1 MTSEPPTEPSKDMT
15 PLDDRAEHDRTGS
28 THAPTAES
36 NHAPSPNDDARA
48 SLYASTAELYDR
60 VAARLSSRLIHT
72 YSTSFTLSTRLLG
85 PRVRQD
91 IHNLYGIVRVADEV
105 VDGAAGGHGLSPE
118 HIRDI
123 LNDYEQRVYEGWATG
138 FSTDPIIHA
147 FADTARSCDIKYNHL
162 TAFFESMRAD
172 IPTSASPSTPA
183 SSLSSTQRSPQ
194 STTVYDAAARDT
206 YIYGSAE
213 VIGLMCLSIF
223 LRDETPSS
231 ADRHTME
238 QGARHLGAAFQK
250 INFLRDYA
258 ADRDGLNR
266 DYLAHGQ
273 PLNDETKDSFL
284 TEIYRDLSI
293 AHQAIPLLPTSSRLG
308 VRAAYALFLR
318 LAHALDHTSAQKV
331 TSSRIRVGNATKIL
345 TTAQS
350 VVAGETRRFRTRH
363 HRGANF

>member
-1 MTSEPPTEPSKDMT
+1 MISEPPTEPSKDKT
-15 PLDDRAEHDRTGS
+15 TLGDR
-28 THAPTAES
+28 AES
-36 NHAPSPNDDARA
+36 NHATAAHDDARA

-60 VAARLSSRLIHT
+60 VAAHLSSRLIRA

-85 PRVRQD
+85 PRIRQD
-91 IHNLYGIVRVADEV
+91 IHNLYGIVRMADEV
-105 VDGAAGGHGLSPE
+105 VDGAAAGHGLSPE
-118 HIRDI
+118 RVRDV
-123 LNDYEQRVYEGWATG
+123 LNDYERRVREGCTTG

-147 FADTARSCDIKYNHL
+147 FADTARSCDIKNSHL
-162 TAFFESMRAD
+162 SAFFQSMRTD
-172 IPTSASPSTPA
+172 IPAPPYSSAPA
-183 SSLSSTQRSPQ
+183 SSPSCVLHTPQ
-194 STTVYDAAARDT
+194 TTTVYDVTARDT

-223 LRDETPSS
+223 LRDETPSP

-238 QGARHLGAAFQK
+238 RGARHLGAAFQK

-258 ADRDGLNR
+258 SDRDGLNR
-266 DYLAHGQ
+266 DYVTQGQ
-273 PLNDETKDSFL
+273 SLNEESKDSFL

-293 AHQAIPLLPTSSRLG
+293 AHQAIPLLPASSRLG

-318 LAHALDHTSAQKV
+318 LAHALDHRSAQEV

-350 VVAGETRRFRTRH
+350 VVAGETRRFHTRH
-363 HRGANF
+363 RLDVISWRSHRRYDHRRR

>member
-1 MTSEPPTEPSKDMT
+1 MTSEPPTEPSKHT
-15 PLDDRAEHDRTGS
+15 TALDDRAEDSHAEGTHSPSTG
-28 THAPTAES
+28 
-36 NHAPSPNDDARA
+36 DDARDR
-48 SLYASTAELYDR
+48 LYASTAELYDR
-60 VAARLSSRLIHT
+60 VAARLSSRLIGS

-105 VDGAAGGHGLSPE
+105 VDGAAGGHGVPPE

-123 LNDYEQRVYEGWATG
+123 LNDYEQRVHEGCATG

-147 FADTARSCDIKYNHL
+147 FAGTAQSCDIKPSHL
-162 TAFFESMRAD
+162 SAFFESMRAD
-172 IPTSASPSTPA
+172 IPASVPSSAPASPSITHQA
-183 SSLSSTQRSPQ
+183 PQ
-194 STTVYDAAARDT
+194 STTVYDAETRDT

-223 LRDETPSS
+223 LRDETPSP
-231 ADRHTME
+231 ADHRTME

-258 ADRDGLNR
+258 ADKDGLNR
-266 DYLAHGQ
+266 DYVAHGQ

-284 TEIYRDLSI
+284 AEIYRDLSI
-293 AHQAIPLLPTSSRLG
+293 AHQSIPLLPASSRLG
-308 VRAAYALFLR
+308 VRAAYAIFLK
-318 LAHALDHTSAQKV
+318 LAHSLEHTPAQKV
-331 TSSRIRVGNATKIL
+331 TSSRIRVGNATKLL

-363 HRGANF
+363 RRGTNS

>member
-1 MTSEPPTEPSKDMT
+1 MTSEPPTEPSRDT
-15 PLDDRAEHDRTGS
+15 TALDDHAENSIGES
-28 THAPTAES
+28 TH
-36 NHAPSPNDDARA
+36 SPAAGDDARA
-48 SLYASTAELYDR
+48 RLYASTAELYDR
-60 VAARLSSRLIHT
+60 VAARLASRLIRA
-72 YSTSFTLSTRLLG
+72 YSTSFTLSTRLLS

-105 VDGAAGGHGLSPE
+105 VDGAAGGHSLPPE
-118 HIRDI
+118 RIRDV
-123 LNDYEQRVYEGWATG
+123 LNDYEQRVREGCATG

-147 FADTARSCDIKYNHL
+147 FTGTARSCDIRDGHL
-162 TAFFESMRAD
+162 AAFFESMRAD
-172 IPTSASPSTPA
+172 IPASTTPTTPTS
-183 SSLSSTQRSPQ
+183 SSTNQHVPQ
-194 STTVYDAAARDT
+194 STTVYDAETRDT

-223 LRDETPSS
+223 LRDETPSP
-231 ADRHTME
+231 AERRTME

-258 ADRDGLNR
+258 ADKDGLNR
-266 DYLAHGQ
+266 DYVAHGQ

-284 TEIYRDLSI
+284 AEIYRDLSI
-293 AHQAIPLLPTSSRLG
+293 AHQAIPLLPASSRLG

-318 LAHALDHTSAQKV
+318 LAHSLEHTPAQKV
-331 TSSRIRVGNATKIL
+331 TLSRIRVGNAAKLL

-363 HRGANF
+363 RRGTNS